1 MRTLLII
8 ALAFVCPIAAGAD
21 ILPDKPEPQATV
33 HHSPVT
39 YPFRATASTVKDVV
53 TFKDKQ
59 FSGAALL
66 YIGAYSAD
74 MISTKTIFDKCR
86 QLPQVPCTEAGGLFN
101 GTQDTGKIAA
111 AWGGITVANIV
122 IAHEWKK
129 HVKNRFLRDLWS
141 AGMVYQGAQ
150 HIDAAV
156 SNVGNINRA
165 NRMLGVK

>member
-1 MRTLLII
+1 MKILLIL
-8 ALAFVCPIAAGAD
+8 ALGLVCSIAAKAD
-21 ILPDKPEPQATV
+21 ILPDKLEPQVSV
-33 HHSPVT
+33 HHNPVT
-39 YPFRATASTVKDVV
+39 YPLRAAADTFKDVV

-59 FSGAALL
+59 FSVVALT
-66 YIGAYSAD
+66 YIGAYGAD
-74 MISTKTIFDKCR
+74 MISTKAMFDKCR

-101 GTQDTGKIAA
+101 GTRDSGRIAA

-141 AGMVYQGAQ
+141 AGMVYQGAE

-156 SNVGNINRA
+156 GNVGNLNRA
-165 NRMLGVK
+165 NQMLKSK